1 MESLKASIT
10 LPVSAE
16 KLYKSWLSSKEHSLF
31 TGAEAKASSKL
42 NAKHSAWDGYIW
54 GKNLELKAGSLP
66 ADKAWKIVQSWRTS
80 EFPEDAPDSILEI
93 TFEEKAGKTK
103 LNLYHHNLQKG
114 DAKKYK
120 KGWDDFYFMP
130 MKQYFTK

>member
-1 MESLKASIT
+1 MESLKMSIS

-16 KLYKSWLSSKEHSLF
+16 KLYKAWLSSKEHSLF

-42 NAKHSAWDGYIW
+42 NAKHSSWDGYIW
-54 GKNLELKAGSLP
+54 GKNLELKAG
-66 ADKAWKIVQSWRTS
+66 KKIVQSWRTS

-120 KGWDDFYFMP
+120 KGWDDFYFTP
-130 MKQYFTK
+130 MKHYFTK